1 MVLKNLEALKQEDAC
16 PYEQMDSFKRFNEE
30 KWPKEEYFY
39 NSVKDGATGDN
50 GKKLDGHING
60 EDYLTHKKFVM
71 NLT

>member
-1 MVLKNLEALKQEDAC
+1 
-16 PYEQMDSFKRFNEE
+16 MDNFKRFNEE

-39 NSVKDGATGDN
+39 NSVKDGAISDN
-50 GKKLDGHING
+50 GKTLDGHING